1 MFYVLA
7 FKYKND
13 QEKNGLR
20 GKKTHKSKTKYL
32 IM

>member
-13 QEKNGLR
+13 QEKNALR
-20 GKKTHKSKTKYL
+20 EKKPTNQKQN
-32 IM
+32 I